1 MFDRPQSAVLP
12 RPPIPTR
19 LRSQPEAFLVLRRNP
34 LELWGAPAYRELVLP
49 GRFLGRQQILLNDP
63 AGIRHVLL
71 GNHENYVR
79 NEPARRVLRPVLGEG
94 LFLAEG
100 EAWRHQRRVIAPA
113 LAPRVMPILSRHIV
127 TVTARV
133 EDEIAALGG
142 RPVELMP
149 LLQRLALDIAGQSM
163 FSLEMAAF
171 GADLRRLLIR
181 YAQGYAKVGLLD
193 MMLPAGW
200 TTPLDR
206 GRAAF
211 RRDWLALM
219 DRVIAARDAQ
229 APAGVPEG
237 ETASRD
243 LFDLLRAARDPET
256 GQGFDHALLRDEVST
271 LILAGH
277 ETTAVTLFWACYAM
291 ARLPEHQEAIAAEAS
306 GLDLSP
312 EHAAQAVPKLAMT
325 RAVID
330 EALRLYP
337 PAYLLV
343 REAVGPDVIA
353 REAVAAGTIVSI
365 SPWVLHRHEAHW
377 DRPNTFDP
385 HRFLPGRPA
394 PDRMVY
400 MPFGA
405 GPRICVGMQ
414 FALTEATLVLAR
426 LLRRYRFSLP
436 GGGEVVPRGMVTTQP
451 DRPVRF
457 RLAVR

>member
-1 MFDRPQSAVLP
+1 MLDTPYSAILP

-49 GRFLGRQQILLNDP
+49 GSFLGRQQILLNDP

-113 LAPRVMPILSRHIV
+113 LAPRVMPILSRHVV
-127 TVTARV
+127 TVTARA

-229 APAGVPEG
+229 APVEAQAS

-291 ARLPEHQEAIAAEAS
+291 ARLPECQEAIAAEAA

-312 EHAAQAVPKLAMT
+312 EHAAQAVSRLAMT

-330 EALRLYP
+330 ETLRLYP

-343 REAVGPDVIA
+343 REAVRPDVVA
-353 REAVAAGTIVSI
+353 GEAVAAGTIVSI

-377 DRPNTFDP
+377 ERPNTFDP

-400 MPFGA
+400 LPFGA

-426 LLRRYRFSLP
+426 LLRRYRLSLP

-457 RLAVR
+457 RLAAR

>member
-1 MFDRPQSAVLP
+1 M
-12 RPPIPTR
+12 
-19 LRSQPEAFLVLRRNP
+19 
-34 LELWGAPAYRELVLP
+34 
-49 GRFLGRQQILLNDP
+49 
-63 AGIRHVLL
+63 
-71 GNHENYVR
+71 
-79 NEPARRVLRPVLGEG
+79 LRPVLGEG

-206 GRAAF
+206 GRATF

-229 APAGVPEG
+229 APAGAPEG

-291 ARLPEHQEAIAAEAS
+291 ARLPEHQEAIAAEAA

-343 REAVGPDVIA
+343 REAVRPDVVA
-353 REAVAAGTIVSI
+353 GEAVAAGTIVSV

-405 GPRICVGMQ
+405 GPAHLRRHAVRADRGDPGARPAAA
-414 FALTEATLVLAR
+414 ALPAQPARRRRGGAARHGDDAAGPAGALPSRGALSRRVQTKGPRGVPPRPTLSADPNRAARSDR
-426 LLRRYRFSLP
+426 LLDGEGGHP
-436 GGGEVVPRGMVTTQP
+436 GRSAWSRCQAMRHWITSFRMV
-451 DRPVRF
+451 
-457 RLAVR
+457 AG

>member
-1 MFDRPQSAVLP
+1 MLDRPYSAVLP

-127 TVTARV
+127 TVTARA

-229 APAGVPEG
+229 APVGH
-237 ETASRD
+237 
-243 LFDLLRAARDPET
+243 RAARPRPAT
-256 GQGFDHALLRDEVST
+256 CST
-271 LILAGH
+271 CCA
-277 ETTAVTLFWACYAM
+277 
-291 ARLPEHQEAIAAEAS
+291 
-306 GLDLSP
+306 
-312 EHAAQAVPKLAMT
+312 
-325 RAVID
+325 
-330 EALRLYP
+330 P
-337 PAYLLV
+337 PATP
-343 REAVGPDVIA
+343 R
-353 REAVAAGTIVSI
+353 
-365 SPWVLHRHEAHW
+365 
-377 DRPNTFDP
+377 
-385 HRFLPGRPA
+385 PGRASTTP
-394 PDRMVY
+394 
-400 MPFGA
+400 
-405 GPRICVGMQ
+405 CC
-414 FALTEATLVLAR
+414 ATR
-426 LLRRYRFSLP
+426 SRR
-436 GGGEVVPRGMVTTQP
+436 
-451 DRPVRF
+451 
-457 RLAVR
+457 